1 MYRPFGYAFS
11 PPTTTRENG
20 RIVGTPH
27 PPPRG
32 CRPLEP
38 CFVSLA
44 AALGRLE
51 PCFVRL
57 AKKPAL
63 GAGFA
68 MRRWYAI
75 VQRGYVEY
83 AVDWHPAVRVQ
94 VRGQVALGW
103 CLPGRAG
110 EDLRREKKRGHVH
123 IPGLRPGLGSGKHRT
138 RCRH

>member
-1 MYRPFGYAFS
+1 MYRAFRKVLSS
-11 PPTTTRENG
+11 PPPPREKG
-20 RIVGTPH
+20 EVVGTPH
-27 PPPRG
+27 TPPRG

-38 CFVSLA
+38 CFVRLA
-44 AALGRLE
+44 APGSATTCRLSLE

-63 GAGFA
+63 VAGFA

-83 AVDWHPAVRVQ
+83 AVDWHPGVRVQ
-94 VRGQVALGW
+94 VRGQVAWGW

-110 EDLRREKKRGHVH
+110 KGLRREKKR
-123 IPGLRPGLGSGKHRT
+123 
-138 RCRH
+138 

>member
-1 MYRPFGYAFS
+1 MYRAFRYALSS
-11 PPTTTRENG
+11 PPHTRENG

-27 PPPRG
+27 TPPRG
-32 CRPLEP
+32 CSPLEP

-63 GAGFA
+63 VAGFA

-83 AVDWHPAVRVQ
+83 AVDWHPGVRVQ
-94 VRGQVALGW
+94 VLGQVALG
-103 CLPGRAG
+103 
-110 EDLRREKKRGHVH
+110 
-123 IPGLRPGLGSGKHRT
+123 
-138 RCRH
+138 